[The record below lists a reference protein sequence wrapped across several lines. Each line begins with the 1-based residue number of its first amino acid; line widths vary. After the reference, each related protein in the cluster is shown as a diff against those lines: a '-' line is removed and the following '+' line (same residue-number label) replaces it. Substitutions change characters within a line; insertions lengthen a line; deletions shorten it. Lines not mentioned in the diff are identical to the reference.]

1 MAQLFAPGHAGWVSQ
16 DETRLKQEQGALSSY
31 LNALQIKGALQ
42 KQQQEQDYRGALSQA
57 QTPDEQLAVATKFG
71 GPEAVMRHADRASQI
86 KATQETTLARI
97 GQQASQFDQMMQ
109 YRYSQA
115 KDANEQR
122 AIENQ
127 WKQGRLN
134 FQAASLRMAGAKLYD
149 ETGVT
154 LGIPETPRLG
164 VQAAPNAAPQQG
176 VLRTTA
182 PTDAQALQLVQDAD
196 RQGLG
201 ASVSVTGS
209 PTMPQAAPVAAPRPV
224 TPYQPQDPNADA
236 QDRLI
241 AAQARMAPAGVPA
254 PIPSAAV
261 TAPTSTVTAPTK
273 TLADAPAGLS
283 PKEARKWLMDANK
296 PGAGGAAT
304 EAVVDAIVDGRMQ
317 VPTGFAL
324 RSPYWQDVIERVAK
338 KDPNFDATKY
348 GGRAAAIRT
357 FSSGPEARNVTA
369 LNTVIGHL
377 GTLDEAA
384 SALQNKDLRA
394 FNSVANRL
402 ATELGDPRVQ
412 NFDTAKQA
420 VAEETMRVFRQVG
433 ASELEARQWGQRIT
447 SSGSP
452 QQLRGV
458 ISTLGDLLDSRIK
471 AIAQQY
477 ERTANQ
483 QGNPARVDPEN
494 VRVLDRLRGGGTPAR
509 ASGGDQELINKYLQ
523 PR

>member
-1 MAQLFAPGHAGWVSQ
+1 MAQGLPPGLRGWFAADEAARQQNSSQ
-16 DETRLKQEQGALSSY
+16 LQQLQGILAMR
-31 LNALQIKGALQ
+31 GAMQ
-42 KQQQEQDYRGALSQA
+42 KQQQEQAYRSALSQA

-154 LGIPETPRLG
+154 LGIPETPQLG
-164 VQAAPNAAPQQG
+164 VQPAPNAAPQQG

-209 PTMPQAAPVAAPRPV
+209 PTMPQVAPVAAPRPV

-254 PIPSAAV
+254 PIP
-261 TAPTSTVTAPTK
+261 TATVTKPPEK
-273 TLADAPAGLS
+273 KLTLADAPAGLS
-283 PKEARKWLMDANK
+283 PREARKWLMDANK

-304 EAVVDAIVDGRMQ
+304 EAVVDAIVAGRMQ

-471 AIAQQY
+471 AIGQQY

-509 ASGGDQELINKYLQ
+509 ARGGDQDLINKYLQ

>member
-1 MAQLFAPGHAGWVSQ
+1 MAQN
-16 DETRLKQEQGALSSY
+16 LSSLY
-31 LNALQIKGALQ
+31 PPGLAGYIGGQQIGQQNTMGQVGLLSGLLKLQEAQ
-42 KQQQEQDYRGALSQA
+42 TKQQQEQEFRSALAGAK
-57 QTPDEQLAVATKFG
+57 TPEEQLAVATRFG
-71 GPEAVMRHADRASQI
+71 GPEGILKHADRQSQI
-86 KATQETTLARI
+86 KATQEAALARI

-109 YRYSQA
+109 YRHSQA

-127 WKQGRLN
+127 WKQGRMNL
-134 FQAASLRMAGAKLYD
+134 QAASLRIAGAKLYD

-154 LGIPETPRLG
+154 IGIPETPQLG
-164 VQAAPNAAPQQG
+164 AQTAPNAAPQQG

-182 PTDAQALQLVQDAD
+182 PNDAQALQLVQDAD

-201 ASVSVTGS
+201 ASVGVTGS
-209 PTMPQAAPVAAPRPV
+209 PTMPPAAPVA
-224 TPYQPQDPNADA
+224 TTQPIPT
-236 QDRLI
+236 
-241 AAQARMAPAGVPA
+241 A

-261 TAPTSTVTAPTK
+261 TMPK
-273 TLADAPAGLS
+273 QRTLADAPDGLS
-283 PKEARKWLMDANK
+283 PKEARKWLIDANK
-296 PGAGGAAT
+296 PGAGGSAT
-304 EAVVDAIVDGRMQ
+304 EAVVDAIVAGRMQ

-338 KDPNFDATKY
+338 KDPNFDAAKY

-433 ASELEARQWGQRIT
+433 ASEIEARMWGERIT
-447 SSGSP
+447 ASGSP

-458 ISTLGDLLDSRIK
+458 ISTLGELLDSRIK

-483 QGNPARVDPEN
+483 GGNPARVDPKN
-494 VRVLDRLRGGGTPAR
+494 VETLNRLRGGGPAPAR
-509 ASGGDQELINKYLQ
+509 VRSSDQALIDKYTQ
-523 PR
+523 PK